1 MITEMWPSQ
10 AVNLEL
16 KTKLLSQGAIG
27 TWNSEI
33 PQEKK
38 KKKITVNNL
47 VSTT

>member
-38 KKKITVNNL
+38 KKITVNNL